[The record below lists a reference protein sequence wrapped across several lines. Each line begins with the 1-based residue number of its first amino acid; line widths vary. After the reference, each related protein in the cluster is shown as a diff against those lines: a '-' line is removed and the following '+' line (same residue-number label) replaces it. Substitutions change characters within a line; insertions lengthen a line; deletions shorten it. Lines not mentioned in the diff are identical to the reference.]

1 MLRCAAAA
9 ALLAASSGAALAI
22 DLPRFDV
29 GLHCASAGS
38 QKVCRETERAAKAGI
53 EARWSDIPEQRR
65 HFCVQTEAFRPRP
78 RRSYAGLAE
87 CLADEKVS
95 S

>member
-1 MLRCAAAA
+1 MIRFAAAV
-9 ALLAASSGAALAI
+9 LLAASSTAALAI

-29 GLHCASAGS
+29 GVHCASAS
-38 QKVCRETERAAKAGI
+38 SPRACQEAERGAKALI
-53 EARWSDIPEQRR
+53 EARWTDIPEQRR
-65 HFCVQTEAFRPRP
+65 HFCVQSESFRPRP
-78 RRSYAGLAE
+78 RRSYSGLAE